1 MAVVV
6 VVVVYY
12 YVYNI
17 DNRWNNHV
25 FFLCFVIEKYIIYEL
40 LYNLFL
46 LFFWCSNEKE

>member
-25 FFLCFVIEKYIIYEL
+25 FFLCFVIEIFIIYER

-46 LFFWCSNEKE
+46 LLIFLA